1 MQRAPRRLTG
11 RYELEEIIGRG
22 GMGAVYR
29 ARDLVLERTVAVKL
43 LPAELAEH
51 DSTRRARFEREA
63 RAAAALMHPAV
74 VSVYDTGVDD
84 GTRYIVM
91 EHVRG
96 RSLSE
101 ILLEQAPLA
110 PARAADIAAQIALA
124 LAAAHA
130 AGIVHRDIKPANVMI
145 AEDGT
150 VKILDFGIA
159 RSLQDSMLTQGTMV
173 LGSASYMAPE
183 QALGKRVD
191 QRADIY
197 SLGCV
202 LFAML
207 TGRPPF
213 IGEAPAALLHQH
225 VNSPPRA
232 PSALNR
238 AVPGALDAT
247 VIAMLAKSPRERPQ
261 SAAELAESLQSAVQP
276 RAPHEEP
283 TEATARLEPTAETRP
298 LPATPPRARARRG
311 AAAMAGGL
319 WPLLG
324 GARGRR
330 GAVGVLGGLVLG
342 MIIVIVLGAVLGSP
356 RSRPSVSVAAASA
369 GTSSVPARKTPRAR
383 AHSTSTRRPRSVA
396 QQAPRTTS
404 APRTSARPSVA
415 SAAGALSSLLATQA
429 QTGALDPRIA
439 ARMAASLSAVSSAYE
454 HGDVAQ
460 AQHRLLELSRAVEAL
475 QGDGQLAPA
484 AAAPL
489 ASALAGLGS
498 ALLGGSPPPE
508 APRRALQPSGHSEHA
523 PGKAKHEHAAHAD

>member
-1 MQRAPRRLTG
+1 MKRAPRRLTG

-110 PARAADIAAQIALA
+110 PARAANIAAQIALA

-159 RSLQDSMLTQGTMV
+159 RSLQDSMLTQGTTV

-247 VIAMLAKSPRERPQ
+247 VLAMLAKSPRERPQ

-311 AAAMAGGL
+311 A
-319 WPLLG
+319 
-324 GARGRR
+324 
-330 GAVGVLGGLVLG
+330 VGVLGGLVLG

-369 GTSSVPARKTPRAR
+369 GTASVPARKTPRAR

-404 APRTSARPSVA
+404 TPRTSARPSVA

-439 ARMAASLSAVSSAYE
+439 ARMAASLSAISSAFE

-523 PGKAKHEHAAHAD
+523 PGKAKHDHAAHAD